1 MTSILPCITFLL
13 FQGRFDSLVCPPK
26 NPEESASVWFRAV
39 AHDRETSVITFP
51 FSSFLTCIP
60 SFQVQGA
67 AALEQIKKVL
77 SQIYDAQK
85 AGYTIDDEPA
95 DDVPEDDADDEADEE
110 GEDYEGSGA
119 RGPNEDHLIAIS
131 QWRGLFTDDVSWRL
145 GGCYSFL

>member
-1 MTSILPCITFLL
+1 MTFILPCITFLL

-26 NPEESASVWFRAV
+26 HPEESASVWFRAV

-67 AALEQIKKVL
+67 AALEQIKKILTKV
-77 SQIYDAQK
+77 YDAQK
-85 AGYTIDDEPA
+85 AGHNTADKPA
-95 DDVPEDDADDEADEE
+95 DDVPGGDEGRDDEGYDYGQGDNDE
-110 GEDYEGSGA
+110 
-119 RGPNEDHLIAIS
+119 
-131 QWRGLFTDDVSWRL
+131 WRGLFTDNVSWRL

>member
-26 NPEESASVWFRAV
+26 HPEESASVWVRAV
-39 AHDRETSVITFP
+39 AHGRETSVITFP

-60 SFQVQGA
+60 SFQVHGA
-67 AALEQIKKVL
+67 EALEQIQKAL
-77 SQIYDAQK
+77 SLIHGAQK
-85 AGYTIDDEPA
+85 SDHNTADKPKPA
-95 DDVPEDDADDEADEE
+95 DDVPGGDEGRDD
-110 GEDYEGSGA
+110 EGSGS
-119 RGPNEDHLIAIS
+119 GFGSQGDHEGHLIAIS